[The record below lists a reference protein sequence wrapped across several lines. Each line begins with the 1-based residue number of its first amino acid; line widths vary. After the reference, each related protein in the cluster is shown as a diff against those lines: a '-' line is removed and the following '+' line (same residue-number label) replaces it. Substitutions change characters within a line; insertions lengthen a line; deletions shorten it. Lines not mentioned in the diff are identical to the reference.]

1 MEQTSKVLLQ
11 NRAHEMV
18 ACFELIKMNIKSDS
32 KEGRLANGKRKLPR
46 WVCKIMNFMP
56 IPVNYAFWLFILY
69 IILF

>member
-11 NRAHEMV
+11 NKAAEMV

-32 KEGRLANGKRKLPR
+32 KEGRLANGKRKLPK

-69 IILF
+69 IIIF

>member
-1 MEQTSKVLLQ
+1 MEQTSKVHLQ

-32 KEGRLANGKRKLPR
+32 KEGRLANGKRKLPK